1 LIYNSEGREF
11 SGKGRECGEYFRE
24 GREFQGV
31 FQGEGREFQ
40 RAFRELP
47 FSLLMFA
54 FPLLLP
60 LPELSIFSLIPL

>member
-24 GREFQGV
+24 GREFQG
-31 FQGEGREFQ
+31 
-40 RAFRELP
+40 AFRELP

-60 LPELSIFSLIPL
+60 LPELSLFSLIPL